1 MHNVV
6 KDYRNNVAL
15 RKSFNELA
23 GKTFGINF
31 EDWYQNGFWTDKYNP
46 YSIVIDE
53 KIVANVSVNQTD
65 MCFDGKV
72 KHFIQL
78 GTVMTDEAY
87 RNQGL
92 IREIMEQIDADYQ
105 GKVDGM
111 YLFSNDSVV
120 TFYPKFGFQKGVEYQ
135 YTKQI
140 TNKGK
145 NQFEKIVMD
154 NATAWRQLENV
165 MEQSVFHG
173 RFDMI
178 NNKELNMFYV
188 TKYLQ
193 ESVYYHKDTDTYV
206 IADVENDKIFIQNV
220 FSGKLTE
227 LDDIL
232 MLFGEDI
239 REVTLGFTPIDTESY
254 QMTEL
259 HEEDCTFFVKGKEL
273 EIMEREKLRI
283 PALSHA

>member
-1 MHNVV
+1 
-6 KDYRNNVAL
+6 
-15 RKSFNELA
+15 
-23 GKTFGINF
+23 
-31 EDWYQNGFWTDKYNP
+31 
-46 YSIVIDE
+46 
-53 KIVANVSVNQTD
+53 

-72 KHFIQL
+72 KHLIQL

-87 RNQGL
+87 RKQGL
-92 IREIMEQIDADYQ
+92 IREIMEQIDVDYQ

-111 YLFSNDSVV
+111 YLFANDNVV

-135 YTKQI
+135 YTKEI
-140 TNKGK
+140 MNKGK
-145 NQFEKIVMD
+145 NQFAKIVMD
-154 NATAWRQLENV
+154 NVTAWKQLENA

-173 RFDMI
+173 RFDMV
-178 NNKELNMFYV
+178 NNKELIMFYV

-206 IADVENDKIFIQNV
+206 IAEIEDGKIFIQNV

-227 LDDIL
+227 LDCIL
-232 MLFGEDI
+232 ALFGEDI

-254 QMTEL
+254 QVTDF
-259 HEEDCTFFVKGKEL
+259 HGEDCTFFVKGKEL
-273 EIMEREKLRI
+273 EIMEKEKLRI